1 MAAPASTV
9 RTASAVAC
17 SSTRQAPRV
26 QQSGAKPALPKQLKH
41 LGAGAAGVL
50 STTAAGAAQAAF
62 TQPTPFGAVSAVAEL
77 PAISVPSVSLPAV
90 DVPDVSG
97 LLDNPDALLVVGGA
111 TIVAAGGAALS
122 ALLGGGSSG
131 PKAKAVPAARALEAL
146 AADEGCVLIDI
157 RSKAEIK
164 ATGGPNLKGVS
175 KRGAVS
181 VPYVVVVQGEEV
193 VDEEFG
199 AKVAKVKGVAP
210 EGAPVILLD
219 STGSE
224 SAAAAKAIL
233 AEVPLDKLYYVSGG
247 ADAWQASSGPWREPG
262 KGLGLALPDLSSVT
276 QTLAG
281 GYTTVVGGVSK
292 VAEGVAE
299 APEAAK
305 GALFFAGLVG
315 ASALLFT
322 QLELLFELAGIL
334 AAGQFLLK
342 VVFAEDREKTLTELK
357 KVVQEVDIP
366 DLPQDLSKITNALL
380 EDPTASKTE
389 VKRAQAAA
397 AAAVAAASTPAPVP
411 APAPEL
417 APITPP
423 AVAAASKSNGA
434 SPVEVSASSDTSL

>member
-1 MAAPASTV
+1 MAAQATST
-9 RTASAVAC
+9 RAASAVAC
-17 SSTRQAPRV
+17 SSTRQAPRA
-26 QQSGAKPALPKQLKH
+26 QQSGAKPSLSKQLKH

-62 TQPTPFGAVSAVAEL
+62 TEPTPFGAVPEL
-77 PAISVPSVSLPAV
+77 STVSVPSVSLP
-90 DVPDVSG
+90 DVNIPDVSG
-97 LLDNPDALLVVGGA
+97 LLDNPDALLVAGGA
-111 TIVAAGGAALS
+111 AIVVAGGAALS
-122 ALLGGGSSG
+122 ALLGGGSSA

-146 AADEGCVLIDI
+146 AADEDCVLIDI

-181 VPYVVVVQGEEV
+181 VPYVIVVQGEEV

-199 AKVAKVKGVAP
+199 AKVAKVKGVGA
-210 EGAPVILLD
+210 EGGPVILLD
-219 STGSE
+219 STGSQ

-233 AEVPLDKLYYVSGG
+233 AEVPLENLYYVSGG
-247 ADAWQASSGPWREPG
+247 ADAWQASGGPWREPG
-262 KGLGLALPDLSSVT
+262 KGLALGLPDLSAVT
-276 QTLAG
+276 ETLAG
-281 GYTTVVGGVSK
+281 GYKTVVGGVSK
-292 VAEGVAE
+292 AAENVAE

-305 GALFFAGLVG
+305 GALVFAGLVG
-315 ASALLFT
+315 ASAVLFT

-366 DLPQDLSKITNALL
+366 DLPQDLSKITSALL

-389 VKRAQAAA
+389 VKRAEAAA
-397 AAAVAAASTPAPVP
+397 AAAVAAASAPAP

-423 AVAAASKSNGA
+423 ATAGATTAKSNGA
-434 SPVEVSASSDTSL
+434 SPVEVSASSDKSQ

>member
-1 MAAPASTV
+1 MAAQATST
-9 RTASAVAC
+9 VAC
-17 SSTRQAPRV
+17 SSTRLAPRA
-26 QQSGAKPALPKQLKH
+26 QHSGAKPALPKQLKH
-41 LGAGAAGVL
+41 LGAGAAGLL

-62 TQPTPFGAVSAVAEL
+62 TEPTSFGTVPEL
-77 PAISVPSVSLPAV
+77 PAVSIPSVSLPDV
-90 DVPDVSG
+90 DIPDVSG
-97 LLDNPDALLVVGGA
+97 LLDNPDALLVAGGA
-111 TIVAAGGAALS
+111 VIVAAGGAALS
-122 ALLGGGSSG
+122 ALLGGGSSA

-146 AADEGCVLIDI
+146 AADEACVLIDI
-157 RSKAEIK
+157 RSKPEIK

-181 VPYVVVVQGEEV
+181 VPFVVVVQGEEV

-199 AKVAKVKGVAP
+199 AKVAKVKGVGA
-210 EGAPVILLD
+210 EGGPVILLD
-219 STGSE
+219 STGAQ

-233 AEVPLDKLYYVSGG
+233 AEVPLENLYYVSGG
-247 ADAWQASSGPWREPG
+247 ADAWQASGGPWREPG
-262 KGLGLALPDLSSVT
+262 KGLSLDLSAVT
-276 QTLAG
+276 ETLQG

-305 GALFFAGLVG
+305 GALVFAGLVG
-315 ASALLFT
+315 ASAVLFT

-342 VVFAEDREKTLTELK
+342 VAFAEDREKTLTELK
-357 KVVQEVDIP
+357 KVVQQVDIP

-389 VKRAQAAA
+389 VKRAEAAA
-397 AAAVAAASTPAPVP
+397 AAAVAASSAPAP

-423 AVAAASKSNGA
+423 ATAAVASKSNGA
-434 SPVEVSASSDTSL
+434 SPVEVSASSDKSL